1 MSTII
6 NETGLNEI
14 THIEGILF
22 DLKEEKVKFKD
33 GRGIRIQECKV
44 KDDTVIMKLTI
55 FGDLIDE
62 VSENSSYKISYLRV
76 AKYDYERYLK
86 TTESSTV
93 IIQPDLNIELTD
105 IDKREVENISTNIK
119 VTVQVT
125 SVDLKSFIP
134 RLFCS
139 NCNEDITSDEEF
151 VICKKYDTMSL
162 TSNCKTDTT
171 VTFTSQIGNNKVL
184 FQVDHLILI
193 EHFRLTAKSELAKA
207 MLGAK
212 LQN

>member
-1 MSTII
+1 MII

-14 THIEGILF
+14 VHIEGVVL
-22 DLKEEKVKFKD
+22 DLKEE
-33 GRGIRIQECKV
+33 
-44 KDDTVIMKLTI
+44 LTI

-62 VSENSSYKISYLRV
+62 VNENSPYKISYLRV
-76 AKYDYERYLK
+76 AKYDYERQLK
-86 TTESSTV
+86 TTENSTV

-105 IDKREVENISTNIK
+105 ADKKEVESISTKIK
-119 VTVQVT
+119 VTIQVT

-151 VICKKYDTMSL
+151 IICKKCDTMSL

-171 VTFTSQIGNNKVL
+171 VEFTDHIGNNKVL
-184 FQVDHLILI
+184 FRVDRLTLS
-193 EHFRLTAKSELAKA
+193 EHFRLTAKLELAKA

-212 LQN
+212 LEILYDAS